1 MRINIIFDETFTYS
15 MRPTFLKA
23 IGVKCSVIEWA
34 IVKFSSK
41 ALLVRNE

>member
-1 MRINIIFDETFTYS
+1 

-34 IVKFSSK
+34 VVNFSSK